1 MKKRW
6 YLFIVLI
13 IEGASLMAVE
23 LISAKLLSP
32 FYGSSLYVWTATLA
46 LTILGLS
53 LGYYLGGR
61 LSVRSATENTLFAI
75 LFVSALLVFTMPYTA
90 VAVMS
95 ITSEIGLIAGICIT
109 CLCVIVPPVLCF
121 GMVGPLAVRLMS
133 SEIETLGTTAGAVY
147 FTSTFGGIAA
157 TFLFGFYMIP
167 EAGLKFSTVT
177 IAVSLAIMLVVYILA
192 RLFKT
197 TAGQHI
203 TTGRLDETESRGH
216 TLVNCPDNKADTIKI
231 NQWVYLFAAIEGAT
245 VMAVELLS
253 ARMLAPWFG
262 SSIYVWGAVIG
273 ITLFSLALG
282 YFAGGRI
289 ADRHTSLSTLLWVLL
304 AAATLVVMMHMIP
317 PEFIP
322 ELSTLPPIAA
332 VILISL
338 VLILPSLS
346 LLGMVPTMI
355 IRYLSSQ
362 VADAGKI
369 TGRVYT
375 ISSVSGMMVLPL
387 MGFLLIPTFGITWPS
402 IIIGILAGTVP
413 FVMLISS
420 RKYFTIFFII
430 AILVSVRSV
439 NPVRS
444 SEDVQ
449 VQYLSEGLLGQVM
462 VADINTREWGTGLPP
477 EYDRVMYVNRM
488 GQTYIDLATGESVW
502 EYVPYTI
509 RILAALPAGSE
520 ALILGLGGGIVA
532 NALADELNFKV
543 DAVELDE
550 RIVKIARHYFNLHPS
565 IRVIVDD
572 ARHYL
577 ETTGK
582 KYDVMV
588 FDVYNGDVIPSH
600 VMSLECFERVKEML
614 NDRGMIV
621 VNFNG
626 FLQGDTGLPGRSV
639 YRTLTTAGFT
649 TRVLLTPGSGNSRNA
664 LFIASLQSS
673 DKDAVQVTAPGAH
686 AGIPDSL
693 FADRQLLTTGEA
705 LVLTD
710 DKPVLEKR
718 NFMAASQWRKS
729 YHVYT
734 ELFLRQGIPLFE

>member
-1 MKKRW
+1 
-6 YLFIVLI
+6 
-13 IEGASLMAVE
+13 
-23 LISAKLLSP
+23 
-32 FYGSSLYVWTATLA
+32 
-46 LTILGLS
+46 
-53 LGYYLGGR
+53 
-61 LSVRSATENTLFAI
+61 
-75 LFVSALLVFTMPYTA
+75 
-90 VAVMS
+90 
-95 ITSEIGLIAGICIT
+95 
-109 CLCVIVPPVLCF
+109 
-121 GMVGPLAVRLMS
+121 
-133 SEIETLGTTAGAVY
+133 
-147 FTSTFGGIAA
+147 
-157 TFLFGFYMIP
+157 
-167 EAGLKFSTVT
+167 
-177 IAVSLAIMLVVYILA
+177 
-192 RLFKT
+192 
-197 TAGQHI
+197 
-203 TTGRLDETESRGH
+203 
-216 TLVNCPDNKADTIKI
+216 
-231 NQWVYLFAAIEGAT
+231 
-245 VMAVELLS
+245 
-253 ARMLAPWFG
+253 
-262 SSIYVWGAVIG
+262 
-273 ITLFSLALG
+273 
-282 YFAGGRI
+282 
-289 ADRHTSLSTLLWVLL
+289 
-304 AAATLVVMMHMIP
+304 
-317 PEFIP
+317 
-322 ELSTLPPIAA
+322 
-332 VILISL
+332 
-338 VLILPSLS
+338 
-346 LLGMVPTMI
+346 MI

-710 DKPVLEKR
+710 DKPLLEKR